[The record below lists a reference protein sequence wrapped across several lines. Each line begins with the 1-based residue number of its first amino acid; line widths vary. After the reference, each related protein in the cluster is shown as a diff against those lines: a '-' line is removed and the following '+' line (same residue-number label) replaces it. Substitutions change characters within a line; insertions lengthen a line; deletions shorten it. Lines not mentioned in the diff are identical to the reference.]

1 MRLLDAAIA
10 FAICIAGFA
19 TIITVMVEI
28 LHRVLRLRAQGL
40 RQTLE
45 IVYAEE
51 ILPAINRTF
60 AKTDATLRKELK
72 EWVSQMRG
80 SPLKGTRL
88 GHWYPDALSG
98 ANRLSTMDFLKR
110 MADTDLFKTMQ
121 QNVQL
126 RTDKLLLD
134 FSKSYEEYG
143 AAMSEYFT
151 RRAQALS
158 VIVGVALALGAN
170 IDGIRLFER
179 FLSDPALA
187 ARVEAQSE
195 QLQKTL
201 EKSRTSDLQREA
213 SADDIEAGVETVSN
227 LASGFADMQLPIGWA
242 YYPGCTALFPKGS
255 ALDRRCADAG
265 AAERDCAKPEAAQR
279 CGVIDGL
286 KHARAKDLRG
296 LLVWAFTVVLT
307 GLLIG
312 LGGPFWFDVGKKLAA
327 VRDSARGGQGTDAAT
342 QPTPQAPQAPQQS
355 EVERTIA
362 RDRGAAAR
370 LKRGRRSART
380 P

>member
-19 TIITVMVEI
+19 TVITVIVEV

-45 IVYAEE
+45 MVYAEE
-51 ILPAINRTF
+51 ILPAVNRTF
-60 AKTDATLRKELK
+60 TKGDATLRKELK
-72 EWVSQMRG
+72 AWVSQMG
-80 SPLKGTRL
+80 ESPLKGTRL
-88 GHWYPDALSG
+88 ARWYPDALSG
-98 ANRLSTMDFLKR
+98 ANRLSSVDFLKR
-110 MADTDLFKTMQ
+110 MADTDLFKTIRQDVQ
-121 QNVQL
+121 Q
-126 RTDKLLLD
+126 KSGELLLE

-158 VIVGVALALGAN
+158 VIAGVALALGTN

-187 ARVEAQSE
+187 ARMEVQSE

-201 EKSRTSDLQREA
+201 EKSRTSDVKKEA
-213 SADDIEAGVETVSN
+213 SADDIKAGVETVSK
-227 LASGFADMQLPIGWA
+227 LASSLADMQLPIGWG
-242 YYPGCTALFPKGS
+242 YYPGCTALPLKGS
-255 ALDRRCADAG
+255 ALDTRCADAG
-265 AAERDCAKPEAAQR
+265 VAKRDCAKSSER
-279 CGVIDGL
+279 CDIVGGL
-286 KHARAKDLRG
+286 KYAWANDLRG
-296 LLVWAFTVVLT
+296 LLTWIFTVGLT

-312 LGGPFWFDVGKKLAA
+312 LGGPFWFDVAKKLAA
-327 VRDSARGGQGTDAAT
+327 VRDSAKGGQKADA
-342 QPTPQAPQAPQQS
+342 QQAAQAPQQS

-362 RDRGAAAR
+362 EIVAR
-370 LKRGRRSART
+370 PVSQAGSSDEGGKS
-380 P
+380 